1 LKEQRRSSQFK
12 KDYKKA
18 IKQRKDIS
26 LLEDV
31 VNKLAKGESLSPALK
46 DHSLSGNLKEY
57 RALHLEPDWLLI
69 YKVTTSEL
77 LLARLGSHSE
87 IY

>member
-1 LKEQRRSSQFK
+1 MKDQRRSSRFK

-18 IKQRKDIS
+18 IKQHKDIS

-31 VNKLAKGESLSPALK
+31 INKLSTGEPLPSKFK
-46 DHSLSGNLKEY
+46 DHSLTGDLREY
-57 RALHLEPDWLLI
+57 RELHLEPDWLLI
-69 YKVTTSEL
+69 YKVTTNEL

-87 IY
+87 LY

>member
-1 LKEQRRSSQFK
+1 MKEQRRSSQFK

-18 IKQRKDIS
+18 IKQHKDIS

-31 VNKLAKGESLSPALK
+31 VNKLATGESLSPKLK
-46 DHSLSGNLKEY
+46 DHLLTGSLREY
-57 RALHLEPDWLLI
+57 RELHLEPDWLLI
-69 YKVTTSEL
+69 YKITASEL

-87 IY
+87 LY